1 MPVIRFIEA
10 DGTPHP
16 VEAVVGQSL
25 KQAALDHL
33 VPGIIG
39 DCGGCA
45 SCGTCHAYIDEKF
58 LPMLPAADENEE
70 MILDGV
76 PAPRTSSS
84 RLTCQIPVTADMAG
98 MEVHI
103 PETQF

>member
-1 MPVIRFIEA
+1 MPVIRFVEA
-10 DGTPHP
+10 DGTTHE
-16 VEAVVGQSL
+16 VDAVVGQTL
-25 KQAALDHL
+25 KQAALDNL

-58 LPMLPAADENEE
+58 LPGLPPADDNED

-76 PAPRTSSS
+76 PATRAHNS
-84 RLTCQIPVTADMAG
+84 RLACQIPVTAEMSG
-98 MEVHI
+98 MLVEI
-103 PETQF
+103 PETQL

>member
-1 MPVIRFIEA
+1 MPVIRFIEV
-10 DGTPHP
+10 DGTTHP

-25 KQAALDHL
+25 KQTALDHL

-58 LPMLPAADENEE
+58 LPVLPAADENED
-70 MILDGV
+70 MILEGV
-76 PAPRTSSS
+76 PAPRASNS
-84 RLTCQIPVTADMAG
+84 RLTCQVPVTAEMAG

>member
-1 MPVIRFIEA
+1 LPLRASGWVRS
-10 DGTPHP
+10 GLSVPHP

-45 SCGTCHAYIDEKF
+45 SCGTCHAYIDEKYLPF
-58 LPMLPAADENEE
+58 LPPADENEE
-70 MILDGV
+70 LILEGYRRHA
-76 PAPRTSSS
+76 PAAAAS
-84 RLTCQIPVTADMAG
+84 PVKSL
-98 MEVHI
+98 
-103 PETQF
+103 

>member
-1 MPVIRFIEA
+1 MPLIRFVEA
-10 DGTPHP
+10 DGTAHT
-16 VEAVVGQSL
+16 VDAAVGQSL

-45 SCGTCHAYIDEKF
+45 SCGTCHAYVDEKF
-58 LPMLPAADENEE
+58 LPSLPPADGNED

-76 PAPRTSSS
+76 PAARAHNS
-84 RLTCQIPVTADMAG
+84 RLTCQIPVTDDMSG
-98 MEVHI
+98 MVVHI
-103 PETQF
+103 PDAQL